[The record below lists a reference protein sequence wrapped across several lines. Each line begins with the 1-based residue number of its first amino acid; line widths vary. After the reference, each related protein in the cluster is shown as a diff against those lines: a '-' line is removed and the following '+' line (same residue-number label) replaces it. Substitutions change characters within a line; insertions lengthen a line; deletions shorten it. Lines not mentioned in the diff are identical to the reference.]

1 MNDAEP
7 CYDIAHLAHVELL
20 TPKPD
25 ESLRFFLDVMGMQES
40 ARTGDSVYLRGWD
53 DYEHHTLKLTASK
66 KPGIGHFAFRAT
78 SPAALQRR
86 AQALQATG
94 LGVGWTDGDVGHGP
108 AYLCTD
114 PDGHN
119 IEIYYETEWFKPTAA
134 LKPALKNQAARY
146 SANGIGVRRL
156 DHLNLLANDIKATR
170 VFLEGSVG
178 LRTTEMIMLDSG
190 REEGIWLTATNKS
203 YDIAYTRDHTGARG
217 RFHHLTY
224 AVDSRELVL
233 RAADICLEHGVHIET
248 GPHKHAIQQTFFLY
262 LFEPG
267 GNRVEVCNAGARLIL
282 APDWKPIVW
291 SEAER
296 AKGQAWGLKTI
307 STFHTY
313 GTPDIEPDS

>member
-1 MNDAEP
+1 VNDAEP